1 VPVDAA
7 PTTALDASAFDPFDL
22 PAPAVILQH
31 AVSGEELR
39 LGWPDNSVRLSVR
52 SGTLLKG
59 PVRLS
64 FMLSA
69 GFQLDRHLQ
78 SLARLSE
85 IHRGIRKPQDRG
97 RTVRAD
103 RRMTLLRTLNVL
115 AVEPN
120 YRAVAVAL
128 FGPERVAQDWNSSS
142 DFLKSRVRRL
152 VAQADCLTRG
162 DFRRILAD
170 R

>member
-1 VPVDAA
+1 MPA
-7 PTTALDASAFDPFDL
+7 TALDPGAFDPFDL

-39 LGWPDNSVRLSVR
+39 LGWPDNPVRLSVR
-52 SGTLLKG
+52 SGTLLNG

-69 GFQLDRHLQ
+69 GLQLDRHLQ
-78 SLARLSE
+78 SLARFSE
-85 IHRGIRKPQDRG
+85 IHRTIRKPKERA
-97 RTVRAD
+97 RTVHAD

-115 AVEPN
+115 ALEPN
-120 YRAVAVAL
+120 YHAVAVAL

-162 DFRRILAD
+162 DFRHILAD